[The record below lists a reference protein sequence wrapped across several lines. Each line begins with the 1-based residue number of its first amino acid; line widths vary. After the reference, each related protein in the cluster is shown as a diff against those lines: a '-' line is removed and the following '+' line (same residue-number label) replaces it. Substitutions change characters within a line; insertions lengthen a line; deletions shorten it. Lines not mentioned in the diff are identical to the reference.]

1 VLVGVILWGFKSPLA
16 HHHKQQ
22 TNWKDRMMLTGS
34 PSEGSSVVSDASQ
47 NRLVRA
53 LRSSSGQLTTKSPL
67 RKQVASRP
75 APGSVESL
83 DRTNQILQPSVVSVG
98 YEGKTPQAFID
109 SLKDQGVQLLVDVR
123 QNPISRKPG
132 FSKRALTELC
142 ETNGIEYTHERALG
156 NPKENRD
163 GFRAGDQAS
172 IDRYGVHLT
181 EVGAEALERLN
192 EVMRSSTIALLCF
205 EADACQCHRTQVI
218 DRLKLSNPD
227 LDVISV

>member
-1 VLVGVILWGFKSPLA
+1 
-16 HHHKQQ
+16 
-22 TNWKDRMMLTGS
+22 MMLTGS
-34 PSEGSSVVSDASQ
+34 SSDRASVVSDATQ
-47 NRLVRA
+47 NRLARA
-53 LRSSSGQLTTKSPL
+53 LRSSTGPIVTNRPA
-67 RKQVASRP
+67 RKQIASQVR
-75 APGSVESL
+75 PGSVESL
-83 DRTNQILQPSVVSVG
+83 ERITSLLQPSVVSVG

-109 SLKDQGVQLLVDVR
+109 SLVDQGVQLLVDVR

-142 ETNGIEYTHERALG
+142 QTNGIEYTHERSLG

-163 GFRAGDQAS
+163 GFRAGEQAS

-218 DRLKLSNPD
+218 DRLRLSNPG